1 MAKGLI
7 SKQATDA
14 QGMAVMLTSGKPDPK
29 TPSGKHSRHNPRLNG
44 GGSHHVAEA
53 GPCWSVCNSTG
64 DWDVCGFLH
73 PLKHNL
79 LPEKHIHF
87 CFSLLLFLFIINS
100 HERPEGLSL
109 PAFFG

>member
-14 QGMAVMLTSGKPDPK
+14 QGMAVMLKSGKPDPK
-29 TPSGKHSRHNPRLNG
+29 TLSGKHSRHNPRLNG
-44 GGSHHVAEA
+44 GGSHHVAED
-53 GPCWSVCNSTG
+53 GLCWSVCNSTG
-64 DWDVCGFLH
+64 DRDVCEFLH

-87 CFSLLLFLFIINS
+87 CFFITPFPF
-100 HERPEGLSL
+100 HY
-109 PAFFG
+109 